1 MKRSLI
7 LVALIGTMMVA
18 PAWAGNPT
26 AKKAVAGVEGG
37 VTTVAVT
44 VSSSSDEI
52 YGVVIDGARIEDIR
66 APKGWVGVSSGS
78 SAVFRT
84 SQNPV
89 KGGNSLA
96 FRVMTTEPAAGLKV
110 SFRGKDDPVGQ
121 PATL

>member
-7 LVALIGTMMVA
+7 LIALIATMVVA
-18 PAWAGNPT
+18 PAWADSPT
-26 AKKAVAGVEGG
+26 ARKDVAAVESG
-37 VTTVAVT
+37 VTTIAVT
-44 VSSSSDEI
+44 VSSSSNEI
-52 YGVVIDGARIEDIR
+52 YGVVIDGARVEDIR

-89 KGGNSLA
+89 KSGNSLA

-121 PATL
+121 PANL